1 MLDVVLTDR
10 IDSLPVGERWNVLF
24 RLQEL
29 SICSECRADGSLDVQ
44 VKNSCEAI
52 LLCMILARV
61 TTTHAEHLQWLERC
75 WNLSVPP
82 GG

>member
-29 SICSECRADGSLDVQ
+29 S
-44 VKNSCEAI
+44 
-52 LLCMILARV
+52 
-61 TTTHAEHLQWLERC
+61 
-75 WNLSVPP
+75 
-82 GG
+82 